1 MERESSVFQIKML
14 AGECLE
20 KWTRVLKLSSLK
32 IKTKCIV
39 FRCRPQEEEWSRG
52 LQSRACAIVL
62 TTLLS
67 RLLNCVN
74 TTGEISSY
82 LKKEKEVPIF
92 L

>member
-1 MERESSVFQIKML
+1 MFQMKTF

-20 KWTRVLKLSSLK
+20 RQTGVLKLSSLK

-39 FRCRPQEEEWSRG
+39 LWADNTRKRPPKGDKS
-52 LQSRACAIVL
+52 LAHAIVL
-62 TTLLS
+62 TMLLS
-67 RLLNCVN
+67 RHLNCVN
-74 TTGEISSY
+74 TAGEISSY